1 MSIMKTNFLARMRLW
16 QKFALLGA
24 LALALAAVPLTVLF
38 KRALAENE
46 AVRQEQAGLVPI
58 TATLEL
64 IRDMQTHRAS
74 ASYFVLHDEKLGATQ
89 PKDAAA
95 VDTSLAQLDSR
106 IEGLADPIVVG
117 RIGAFHKQW
126 AGIKENVSAR
136 RIDQRRVTQ
145 DHVEAIRTLLRLV
158 EDMAA
163 HYRFD
168 LDSDAATHYL
178 FRATLIEL
186 PRLSETLGQLRSPVV
201 GRLLDLAAAQAAAK
215 AGQLANPD
223 AALREAFTAADQ
235 VGVAEV
241 VQDLR
246 AVLDRY
252 VGTMQR
258 AIEASPLAAAASSAQ
273 VAEIQRSTTL
283 AIELLQNEILG
294 KEVPSIDPAVY
305 LAQVSTPRE
314 SVQKAATHQEL
325 LTQHL
330 EQRFHT
336 TRNDALKT
344 AAEVLVLLLLAFVI
358 AFMIVRNITG
368 TLAKLQRSVDM
379 VRAGDFDALQAIESR
394 DEVGDLGRTV
404 NSLLQERI
412 AAQQKAE
419 AENESL
425 NNSVISILQAVHQL
439 SQRDL
444 TAKAPVT
451 QDIIGTVSDSINLL
465 TDETSKVLHGVTHIA
480 GQVEDASG
488 KVKSQAALVTSTAED
503 ERKSVAEMVD
513 SLADA
518 TQQMNQVAALAE
530 QSGRSAERATAATDT
545 ALETVNNTV
554 KGMES
559 IRETIAETEKRIKRL
574 GERSQEITGIV
585 NLINTI
591 SERTHVLALNA
602 SMQAAVAGEAGR
614 GFAVVA
620 EEVQRLAESS
630 RNATQQIGTL
640 VSNIQLETNETIS
653 TVNRTIGQ
661 VVQGSEQ
668 AQKAGDQMR
677 LTQEITGE
685 LVAQVRRIAASSEQ
699 QKDRSAQLLQ
709 SVQRIGQS
717 TERTGQQIDAQNRE
731 TDTLQAAARRLVESV
746 NVFKLPKLV

>member
-1 MSIMKTNFLARMRLW
+1 MKINFLARARLW

-38 KRALAENE
+38 QRALAENE
-46 AVRQEQAGLVPI
+46 AVRQEQAGLAPI

-74 ASYFVLHDEKLGATQ
+74 ASYYVLHDEQRGAAQ
-89 PKDAAA
+89 PKNAAS
-95 VDTSLAQLDSR
+95 VDTTLAQLDSR
-106 IEGLADPIVVG
+106 IEGLADPIVAG
-117 RIGAFHKQW
+117 RISAFHKQW
-126 AGIKENVSAR
+126 EGIKENVSGR
-136 RIDQRRVTQ
+136 RIDQRQVTQ
-145 DHVEAIRTLLRLV
+145 DHVEAIRILLRLL
-158 EDMAA
+158 DDLAA
-163 HYRFD
+163 HYQLD
-168 LDSDAATHYL
+168 LDPDATTSYL
-178 FRATLIEL
+178 FQATLIEL

-201 GRLLDLAAAQAAAK
+201 GRLLDIAAAQAAAN
-215 AGQLANPD
+215 AGKLANPD
-223 AALREAFTAADQ
+223 VALREAFTAADKA
-235 VGVAEV
+235 GIAETV
-241 VQDLR
+241 KTLR
-246 AVLDRY
+246 TVLDRY
-252 VGTMQR
+252 VDSMRR
-258 AIEASPLAAAASSAQ
+258 AIETSPQAAAASSEQ

-283 AIELLQNEILG
+283 VIELLQREVLS
-294 KEVPSIDPAVY
+294 KDVPSIDPAVY
-305 LAQVSTPRE
+305 LAQVSAPRE
-314 SVQKAATHQEL
+314 SVQKAATHHGL

-330 EQRFHT
+330 EQRFRT

-344 AAEVLVLLLLAFVI
+344 VAGELVLLLVAFVI
-358 AFMIVRNITG
+358 AFMIMRNITG
-368 TLAKLQRSVDM
+368 TVATLQRSVNL
-379 VRAGDFDALQAIESR
+379 VRSGDFDALQEIESR

-425 NNSVISILQAVHQL
+425 NNSVISILQAVNQL

-465 TDETSKVLHGVTHIA
+465 TDETSKVLHDVTRIA
-480 GQVEDASG
+480 GQVDDASG
-488 KVKSQAALVTSTAED
+488 KVKSQADLVSSTAED
-503 ERKSVAEMVD
+503 ERKSVAEMVE

-530 QSGRSAERATAATDT
+530 QSGRSAERATTATDT

-717 TERTGQQIDAQNRE
+717 TERTGQQIDAQNKE